1 MAQSIEQLKTAIRGQ
16 LIQQEDAAY
25 DAARRVYNGMI
36 DKRPKLIVRAVDV
49 GDVMAAVRYGR
60 ENGLLTAIRGGG
72 HNGAG
77 LGTCDGGLVI
87 DLSPMT
93 RGSGRPGSAYG
104 ARRGWMRLGRR
115 GSCDPCFRDGYA
127 LRFHLN
133 HWSCWTHSGRRH
145 RLPDAPLWSHD

>member
-1 MAQSIEQLKTAIRGQ
+1 MAQSIEQLKASIRGQ
-16 LIQQEDAAY
+16 LIQQDDSGY

-77 LGTCDGGLVI
+77 LGTCDGGRVI
-87 DLSPMT
+87 DLSPMKGVRVDPVART
-93 RGSGRPGSAYG
+93 VRPRRDASGATWTMRPMLPGWLRRAVSSQRPESLDSLWEEASA
-104 ARRGWMRLGRR
+104 
-115 GSCDPCFRDGYA
+115 
-127 LRFHLN
+127 
-133 HWSCWTHSGRRH
+133 T
-145 RLPDAPLWSHD
+145 